1 MKQILVLTLAFNL
14 MTVSAI
20 AAVKEDVIQLA
31 SLAMGHRVNV
41 ARGKTHQ
48 EVLTHFFEAE
58 TGEAEMTFKEFGDM
72 DYGDEVDYGF
82 TSTASAIKMG
92 DFAIGFL
99 EEQIQNYE
107 DMGDEADQRRV
118 KEMKAQIFDIE
129 KKWAGLI
136 KKLEKQGVKFGYS
149 GFGPGYCGVS
159 FVELLIIDEK
169 EDKVYEVFLSES
181 GEC

>member
-1 MKQILVLTLAFNL
+1 MKKFLAFTLALNL
-14 MTVSAI
+14 ITSA
-20 AAVKEDVIQLA
+20 ALAGVKEDVKQLA
-31 SLAMGHRVNV
+31 SLSMGHREHV
-41 ARGKTHQ
+41 AKGKTAE

-58 TGEAEMTFKEFGDM
+58 TGESEMTFKEYADM
-72 DYGDEVDYGF
+72 DYGDEVEYGF
-82 TSTASAIKMG
+82 ISTASAIKMG

-99 EEQIQNYE
+99 EQEIENYE
-107 DMGDEADQRRV
+107 DLGDEVDQSKI

-129 KKWAGLI
+129 KKWSGLI
-136 KKLEKQGVKFGYS
+136 KKLERQGVKFGYS